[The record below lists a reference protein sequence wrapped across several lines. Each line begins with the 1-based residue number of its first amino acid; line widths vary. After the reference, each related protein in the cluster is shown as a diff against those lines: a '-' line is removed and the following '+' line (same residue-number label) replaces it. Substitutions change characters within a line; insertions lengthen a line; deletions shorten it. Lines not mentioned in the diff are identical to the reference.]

1 MPRLVQISP
10 EAQRVMVAGFRERK
24 PASVI
29 ALLVREG
36 TGERVTVRT
45 IERRAAAWRAEQV
58 RRQTAREQMEDLVAA
73 MKQNDATAA
82 EMIQALA
89 TDALMLAPGAW
100 LQADPVK
107 IQAQNLY
114 AEEIR
119 LKREKLD
126 VQRRAVEV
134 QERRLKLLEEK
145 QRAADAALSVLE
157 KKADISPEDV
167 RKVREI
173 YGLQN

>member
-58 RRQTAREQMEDLVAA
+58 RRQAAREQMEDLVAA
-73 MKQNDATAA
+73 MKANDATAP

-89 TDALMLAPGAW
+89 QEALMLHPQKWAD
-100 LQADPVK
+100 ADPIKV
-107 IQAQNLY
+107 QAQNLY

-134 QERRLKLLEEK
+134 QERRLALLEEK
-145 QRAADAALSVLE
+145 QRAAVSELE
-157 KKADISPEDV
+157 KLE
-167 RKVREI
+167 RKTEITPDDLRRIREI